1 MKNFFYFNSGNRR
14 AIIFL
19 SIIIVGVHFFMKMS
33 ANKSIKQYDFSRF
46 QQEIKEFKIDQ
57 QIEKQKKSIHAKT

>member
-1 MKNFFYFNSGNRR
+1 
-14 AIIFL
+14 
-19 SIIIVGVHFFMKMS
+19 MKMS

-57 QIEKQKKSIHAKT
+57 QIEKKKYTRQNLTILQRNLKLK